1 MKHSGVLKR
10 HQIDSAALDVTD
22 ALQEAGY
29 QGLLVGGCVRDLLVG
44 QNPKDFDVA
53 TDATPEEVR
62 DLFRRARL
70 IGRRFRIVHVR
81 VGREVFE
88 VSTFRRSAPADDAPA
103 DESDEQVD
111 RVHDAAGILLRDNV
125 FGTLE
130 EDAFRRDFTVNALYF
145 DPSTEEV
152 IDFVDG
158 LQDLEDRTL
167 RLIGVPKVRL
177 TEDPV
182 RLLRAIRF
190 QAKLHFELERT
201 IAREIPDVADLLVE
215 MPAARLFDEVSKMF
229 LSGYGQAAWHL
240 LCEYELNYTLFP
252 CTPADDELIDLA
264 MRNTDTRLADGKGVT
279 PGFLFAVLLWRD
291 YQALMQQAL
300 AQHKPF
306 EAAAIAADQTFRNQ
320 QPITSIPKRISQ
332 FAKDTWALQD
342 RMVARAPRMI
352 ARLMS
357 QQRFRSAY
365 DFLVLRA
372 SAGEPEL
379 QEAADWW
386 TNYQEQNPD
395 IQEKMRSALAPA
407 QTGTP
412 KKRRRRRRKPA
423 GAGSSNAE

>member
-22 ALQEAGY
+22 ELQQAGY

-44 QNPKDFDVA
+44 QNPKDFDIA

-62 DLFRRARL
+62 ALFRRSRL

-88 VSTFRRSAPADDAPA
+88 VSTFRRSAPADDAP
-103 DESDEQVD
+103 SDEQDSQVD

-130 EDAFRRDFTVNALYF
+130 EDAFRRDFSVNALYF

-167 RLIGVPKVRL
+167 RLIGEPKLRL

-190 QAKLHFELERT
+190 QAKLHFELERS
-201 IAREIPDVADLLVE
+201 IAREIPHVSDLLIA

-264 MRNTDTRLADGKGVT
+264 MRNTDSRLAEGKGVT

-291 YQALMQQAL
+291 YQALQQGL
-300 AQHKPF
+300 LEQHKPF
-306 EAAAIAADQTFRNQ
+306 EAAGIAADQTFRNQ

-342 RMVARAPRMI
+342 RMVARQPRMI
-352 ARLMS
+352 TRLVS

-372 SAGEPEL
+372 TAGEPQL

-386 TNYQEQNPD
+386 TKFQEQTHEG
-395 IQEKMRSALAPA
+395 QEQMRSELAPS
-407 QTGTP
+407 QSGTP

-423 GAGSSNAE
+423 GANSSNSP

>member
-1 MKHSGVLKR
+1 MLKR

-29 QGLLVGGCVRDLLVG
+29 EGLLVGGCVRDLLVG
-44 QNPKDFDVA
+44 QNPKDFDIA

-88 VSTFRRSAPADDAPA
+88 VSTFRRSAPAHDAPVDAA
-103 DESDEQVD
+103 DEPVD

-145 DPSTEEV
+145 DPSTEQV
-152 IDFVDG
+152 IDFVGG

-167 RLIGVPKVRL
+167 RLIGEPKLRL

-201 IAREIPDVADLLVE
+201 IAREIPHVADLLVE

-229 LSGYGQAAWHL
+229 LSGYGQAAWQL

-264 MRNTDTRLADGKGVT
+264 MRNTDARLAEGKGVT

-291 YQALMQQAL
+291 YQVLLQQAL
-300 AQHKPF
+300 TQHKPF
-306 EAAAIAADQTFRNQ
+306 EAATIAADATFRNQ
-320 QPITSIPKRISQ
+320 QPITSVPRRISQ
-332 FAKDTWALQD
+332 FAKDSWALQD
-342 RMVARAPRMI
+342 RMVARQPRMI

-379 QEAADWW
+379 LEAADWW
-386 TNYQEQNPD
+386 TNYQEQNPEG
-395 IQEKMRSALAPA
+395 QEQMRSELAPA
-407 QTGTP
+407 QTGAP
-412 KKRRRRRRKPA
+412 KKRRRRRRKSA
-423 GAGSSNAE
+423 GAGPSSAE

>member
-1 MKHSGVLKR
+1 MLKR

-22 ALQEAGY
+22 ELQDAGY

-44 QNPKDFDVA
+44 QNPKDFDIA
-53 TDATPEEVR
+53 TDATPEQVR
-62 DLFRRARL
+62 ALFRRSRL

-88 VSTFRRSAPADDAPA
+88 VSTFRRSAPADATP
-103 DESDEQVD
+103 SDETASDVD
-111 RVHDAAGILLRDNV
+111 RVHDAAGIILRDNV

-130 EDAFRRDFTVNALYF
+130 EDAFRRDFSINALYF

-152 IDFVDG
+152 IDYVGG

-167 RLIGVPKVRL
+167 RLIGEPKLRL

-201 IAREIPDVADLLVE
+201 IAREIPHVVDLLVE

-229 LSGYGQAAWHL
+229 LSGYGQAAWQL

-264 MRNTDTRLADGKGVT
+264 MRNTDARLAEGKGVT

-291 YQALMQQAL
+291 YQALLQQAL
-300 AQHKPF
+300 QQHKPF
-306 EAAAIAADQTFRNQ
+306 EASGIAADQTFRHQ
-320 QPITSIPKRISQ
+320 QSITSVPKRISQ
-332 FAKDTWALQD
+332 FAKDTWSLQE
-342 RMVARAPRMI
+342 RMVARQPRMI
-352 ARLMS
+352 ARLVS

-386 TNYQEQNPD
+386 TRYQEQTHEG
-395 IQEKMRSALAPA
+395 QEQMRSELAPGQA
-407 QTGTP
+407 SAS
-412 KKRRRRRRKPA
+412 KKRRRRKRKPA
-423 GAGSSNAE
+423 GAKPDNTA

>member
-10 HQIDSAALDVTD
+10 HQIDSAALEVTD
-22 ALQEAGY
+22 ELQNAGY

-44 QNPKDFDVA
+44 QNPKDFDIA
-53 TDATPEEVR
+53 TDATPEEVHAI
-62 DLFRRARL
+62 FRRSRL

-88 VSTFRRSAPADDAPA
+88 VSTFRRSAPAADAPS
-103 DESDEQVD
+103 DESDTQVD
-111 RVHDAAGILLRDNV
+111 RVHDAAGIILRDNV

-130 EDAFRRDFTVNALYF
+130 EDAFRRDFSVNALYF

-152 IDFVDG
+152 IDYVDG

-167 RLIGVPKVRL
+167 RLIGEPKLRL

-201 IAREIPDVADLLVE
+201 IAREIPHVADLLVE

-229 LSGYGQAAWHL
+229 LSGYGQAAWNL

-264 MRNTDTRLADGKGVT
+264 MRNTDSRLAEGKGVT

-291 YQALMQQAL
+291 YQELLQQAL
-300 AQHKPF
+300 EHHKPF
-306 EAAAIAADQTFRNQ
+306 EAAGIASDKTFRNQ
-320 QPITSIPKRISQ
+320 QSITSIPKRISQ
-332 FAKDTWALQD
+332 FAKDTWLLQD
-342 RMVARAPRMI
+342 RMVARQPRMI
-352 ARLMS
+352 VRLVS

-365 DFLVLRA
+365 DFLELRA

-386 TNYQEQNPD
+386 TRYQEQTHEG
-395 IQEKMRSALAPA
+395 QEKMRSELAPG
-407 QTGTP
+407 QTSTG
-412 KKRRRRRRKPA
+412 KKRRRRRRKPM
-423 GAGSSNAE
+423 GANPESSE